1 MTYSEALR
9 ALTELLKEAAREEAR
24 REAELILS
32 HCLHV
37 GTGVRCAVPE
47 KTLEEAKALA
57 RRRETG
63 EPLQYILGEW
73 EFMGLPFTV
82 GPGTL
87 IPRPE
92 TELLCELALGEDLK
106 GKRVLDLC
114 CGSGCI
120 GISLNRL
127 GGAEVTFSDI
137 SPAALEY
144 ARKNAQI
151 NSVEGI
157 FLEGDLFEPVTGR
170 FDLIAVNPPYLNAS
184 EMASR
189 QKELFFEPENA
200 LFGGEDGLDFYRRL
214 AAQAPER
221 LEPGGRLLMEIG
233 CGQGTAL
240 KALFTNCIIHKDLAG
255 LDRVA
260 EVRRSE

>member
-1 MTYSEALR
+1 MTYTEARRSL
-9 ALTELLKEAAREEAR
+9 AAALKEAAGEEAY
-24 REAELILS
+24 READLLLA
-32 HCLHV
+32 HCLRMAP
-37 GTGVRCAVPE
+37 GVRCEVPAE
-47 KTLEEAKALA
+47 VLSAAQMLA

-73 EFMGLPFTV
+73 EFMGLPFQV

-92 TELLCELALGEDLK
+92 TELLCELALGEDIK

-137 SPAALEY
+137 SPAALAY

-151 NSVEGI
+151 NGVTGT
-157 FLEGDLFEPVTGR
+157 FLEGDLFAPVTGQ
-170 FDLIAVNPPYLNAS
+170 FDLITVNPPYLSAAD
-184 EMASR
+184 MASL
-189 QKELFFEPENA
+189 QKELRFEPENA
-200 LFGGEDGLDFYRRL
+200 LFGGEDGLDIYRRL
-214 AAQAPER
+214 ADESAVHMA
-221 LEPGGRLLMEIG
+221 PGGRLLMEIG
-233 CGQGTAL
+233 CTQGEAL
-240 KALFTNCIIHKDLAG
+240 RALFKNCIIHKDLAG

-260 EVRRSE
+260 EVRKTE

>member
-1 MTYSEALR
+1 MTYSEAQRGLVSV
-9 ALTELLKEAAREEAR
+9 LLDAAGEEAR
-24 REAELILS
+24 REAELLLS
-32 HCLHV
+32 HCL
-37 GTGVRCAVPE
+37 GTAPGVRCEVPE
-47 KTLEEAKALA
+47 TVFEEAQALA
-57 RRRETG
+57 KRRETG

-73 EFMGLPFTV
+73 EFMGLPFQV

-92 TELLCELALGEDLK
+92 TELLCELALSEGVR

-120 GISLNRL
+120 GVSLARL

-137 SPAALEY
+137 SPAALAFAREN
-144 ARKNAQI
+144 ARKNGVA
-151 NSVEGI
+151 GT
-157 FLEGDLFEPVTGR
+157 FCEGDLFAPVTGR
-170 FDLIAVNPPYLNAS
+170 FDLIAVNPPYLTAQ

-214 AAQAPER
+214 AAQAQEY
-221 LEPGGRLLMEIG
+221 LLPGGRLLMEIG
-233 CGQGTAL
+233 CTQGAAL
-240 KALFTNCIIHKDLAG
+240 RSLFRGCIIHKDLSG

-260 EVRRSE
+260 ETRKTE